1 MPGRLQGLLSRP
13 SVSYRHS
20 LLDQLLACSGARSTA
35 TPSKTAAEL
44 REEFEACKDS
54 LPEGLREFI
63 EAKLKVAETRARR
76 IATAR
81 ASRADIY
88 AERHAREVE
97 AIDAALVHFQRVFT
111 RPQSGA
117 SGGQDSRLYVQEQV
131 DQASLDHA
139 NDHGK

>member
-35 TPSKTAAEL
+35 TLSKTPAEL
-44 REEFEACKDS
+44 REEFEACKDL

-81 ASRADIY
+81 ASRADAY
-88 AERHAREVE
+88 AERHAREAE